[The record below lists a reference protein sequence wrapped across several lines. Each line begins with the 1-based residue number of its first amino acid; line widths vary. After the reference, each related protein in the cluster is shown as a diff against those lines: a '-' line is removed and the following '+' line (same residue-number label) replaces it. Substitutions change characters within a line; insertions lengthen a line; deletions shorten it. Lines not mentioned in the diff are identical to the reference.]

1 MYKRV
6 GRSLVWGSIRQHN
19 QTLQSIA
26 FDLRYLN
33 INQITSTI
41 LDYHNFKSNH
51 LNFTTMSSTA
61 NTQKRQSILSS
72 FVAHAKAHHEGMNQ
86 AYAAYYGSPSPT
98 PAPSAPASLETS
110 RNNSVVA
117 GMPDAPKGKTNA
129 NKLWTALKHH
139 HDEMNA
145 AYTAFYSPGSSRVN
159 SPRGSTSST
168 PRASVEEPR
177 QASTASEKKQPTN
190 LSKHWKQLK
199 TKAVEHHRS
208 VNAAYRAAYGLGY

>member
-1 MYKRV
+1 V

-19 QTLQSIA
+19 QALQSIG
-26 FDLRYLN
+26 FNLQYLD
-33 INQITSTI
+33 INQILSTI

-51 LNFTTMSSTA
+51 HNSTTMSSTT

-86 AYAAYYGSPSPT
+86 AYAAYYGSPSGTPSGT

-117 GMPDAPKGKTNA
+117 GMADAPKGKTNA
-129 NKLWTALKHH
+129 NKLWTALKQH

-145 AYTAFYSPGSSRVN
+145 AYTAFYSPGSSRAN
-159 SPRGSTSST
+159 SPRGSVSST

-177 QASTASEKKQPTN
+177 QASSASEKKQPTN